1 MPNESMPCL
10 LKACEPNQTKLIE
23 PEVGPTKSLHQKS
36 HQLKVHHA
44 YQKHMNQIE
53 PEQTE
58 PGSDNSF

>member
-1 MPNESMPCL
+1 M
-10 LKACEPNQTKLIE
+10 IE
-23 PEVGPTKSLHQKS
+23 PEVGPTKKPAPEVAPTE
-36 HQLKVHHA
+36 VHHA